1 MNDLLTSRDFMCRE
15 ELSDECNS
23 ILRKARNIEL
33 LANTIE
39 DMPADFTPKCVSL
52 LARATEMLTVA
63 TMALES
69 KMKK

>member
-15 ELSDECNS
+15 ELSDVCNS

-39 DMPADFTPKCVSL
+39 DMPADFTPKRVSL